1 MAARVGRVER
11 LVFVTQKVDPE
22 HPALAATV
30 RKIAALAAL
39 VDEVVVLTDGAVPR
53 VLPPNCRVRE
63 FGAPTQAQ
71 RGARYAAALAAE
83 LARPPRPLA
92 VVAHMCPIYAVL
104 AAPLVRPLGIPL
116 LLWYT
121 HWRATGLL
129 RAADRVVTDAV
140 SVDLRTYPVASRK
153 VTALGHGIDVDEFPV
168 AQRPGPRPDGSLH
181 VLHTGRTSTAKGI
194 AEVIRAVVA
203 ARAGGLDVRYAF
215 HGPSLTPE
223 EQATKRDLDAQLA
236 ALPSAA
242 DRAAIR
248 LEGPVPRHEIPAL
261 LAACD
266 VFVNNMKAGATDKAV
281 YEAAAAG
288 VPVLASNPAFDTLLE
303 PRFLFAREDAADLA
317 AKLRAVAA
325 LTVAERTAVGLALH
339 DRVVA
344 AHSVASWAAGILR
357 VARARRPARRTGAR
371 P

>member
-1 MAARVGRVER
+1 MER
-11 LVFVTQKVDPE
+11 LVFVTQKVDPG

-30 RKIAALAAL
+30 RKTAALAEL
-39 VDEVVVLTDGAVPR
+39 VDEVVVLTDGAVPG
-53 VLPPNCRVRE
+53 VLPANCRVRE
-63 FGAPTQAQ
+63 FGAPTQLQ
-71 RGARYAAALAAE
+71 RGARYATALTAE
-83 LARPPRPLA
+83 LARSPRPLA

-104 AAPLVRPLGIPL
+104 AAPLVRPLGVPL

-129 RAADRVVTDAV
+129 RAADRVITDGV
-140 SVDLRTYPVASRK
+140 SVDVRTYPVPSRK

-168 AQRPGPRPDGSLH
+168 APRPSPRPDGSLH

-194 AEVIRAVVA
+194 AEVIRAVVL
-203 ARAGGLDVRYAF
+203 ARARGLDVRYVF

-223 EQATKRDLDAQLA
+223 EQATKRDLEAQVA
-236 ALPSAA
+236 ALPLEA

-266 VFVNNMKAGATDKAV
+266 VLVNNMKAGATDKAV
-281 YEAAAAG
+281 FEAAAAG

-303 PRFLFAREDAADLA
+303 PRFLFTRDDPADLA
-317 AKLRAVAA
+317 ARLAAVAA
-325 LTVAERTAVGLALH
+325 LTTEERTAVGAALH

-344 AHSVASWAAGILR
+344 SHSVASWAAGILR
-357 VARARRPARRTGAR
+357 VARARRAGAR